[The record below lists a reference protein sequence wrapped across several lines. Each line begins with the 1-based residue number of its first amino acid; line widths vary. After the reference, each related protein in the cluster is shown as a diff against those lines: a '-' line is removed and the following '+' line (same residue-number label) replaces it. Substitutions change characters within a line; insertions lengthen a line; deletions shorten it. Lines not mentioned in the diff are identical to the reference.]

1 VILARIVT
9 ADVIVGIN
17 PTIDNDNDD
26 NDDDNDI
33 IMMIPIFPNG
43 ASRRSLALNEL

>member
-1 VILARIVT
+1 MLARIVT

-26 NDDDNDI
+26 NDDDDNDI

-43 ASRRSLALNEL
+43 ASRRSLTLNEL